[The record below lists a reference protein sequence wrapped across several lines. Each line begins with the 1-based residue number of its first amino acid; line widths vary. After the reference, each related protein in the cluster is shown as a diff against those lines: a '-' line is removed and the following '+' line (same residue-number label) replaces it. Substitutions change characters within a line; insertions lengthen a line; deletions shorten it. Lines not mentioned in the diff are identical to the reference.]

1 MYYTNFKKE
10 SYKILENIENIIRE
24 NDGIELVYGKGHLLD
39 FEFEY
44 LHNIKKCIHEN
55 YEG

>member
-24 NDGIELVYGKGHLLD
+24 NDGIELVSWKGT
-39 FEFEY
+39 FIRF
-44 LHNIKKCIHEN
+44 
-55 YEG
+55 